1 MGFPEIYDFLER
13 LQANNKKEWM
23 DANRKEY
30 QQLRKWF
37 VAWLD
42 QMNDRLAALDP
53 NYTDTP
59 GKKGINR
66 INNNLMFHPERPVY
80 KDHFSGGLDQL
91 SKQGDYYVHFGV
103 SESLIFSGYY
113 HPGSEVL
120 GKIREAI
127 DYNGDE
133 LRKIIANKQF
143 KSFFGGLWAPEDKL
157 TNAPKGYAGDH
168 PHIDL
173 LKLKNFGIEY
183 SLKRKQVFEPDFED
197 RVVEVYMAALPFRRY
212 LLQAVMYEA

>member
-23 DANRKEY
+23 DVHRKEY

-37 VAWLD
+37 VNWLD
-42 QMNDRLAALDP
+42 AMNERLATIDP

-66 INNNLMFHPERPVY
+66 INNNLMFHPDRPVY

-91 SKQGDYYVHFGV
+91 SKQGDFYVHFGV

-113 HPGSEVL
+113 RPGSEIL

-133 LRKIIANKQF
+133 LKEIISAPAFQ
-143 KSFFGGLWAPEDKL
+143 SLFGGLWAPDDKL
-157 TNAPKGYAGDH
+157 TNAPKGYDGDH

-173 LKLKNFGIEY
+173 LKLRNFGIEY
-183 SLKRKQVFEPDFED
+183 SLTRKQVSDPGFEEL
-197 RVVEVYMAALPFRRY
+197 VAEVYLAALPFRRY
-212 LLQAVMYEA
+212 LLQAVAYEG